1 MDARERIIVG
11 VNSFVEP
18 EKRRVSILKVKNEI
32 ENRQVLKLRQRRKN
46 RNAKKVAAALSRL
59 AGVAE
64 ASGDLMPAVMGAARA
79 EATVGE
85 ICDVLRRVYGGYREA
100 VSL

>member
-1 MDARERIIVG
+1 M
-11 VNSFVEP
+11 NSFVEP
-18 EKRRVSILKVKNEI
+18 EKRRVSILKVKH
-32 ENRQVLKLRQRRKN
+32 QVEKKQVVKLRQRKKS

-64 ASGDLMPAVMGAARA
+64 ASGDLMPAVMGAVRM

-85 ICDVLRRVYGGYREA
+85 ICDVFRRVYGGYREA